1 MPLWAFIALWSSG
14 PLKRVNTHQWEMA
27 NAMLHGKRRC
37 AAVPSCNFPWRQVR
51 CTHGVRHLWEIHKQM
66 PRDNQRWVGHWYQ
79 LEAWNLSEWRLSGT
93 HKRASCGLEPSW
105 QGLSVQHMLQTHRQ
119 WFVDWTSRAAARH
132 PTSALQ
138 RRSSAELNSFVWNDK
153 DRNQRQ
159 HDDRHLWS
167 RKQIEGWWI
176 GRPLFCVLILR
187 ERGFLDYDLRV
198 RVAWILRCK
207 ASLEFEVTFSD
218 GNKSKIMVLR
228 IFFVRRQDYNNW
240 ITRPRRPK
248 LVADAPRRPIIHT
261 YCIVIVIAKNNLSV
275 SPGLNIILNLNRGH
289 PFIDCNKKRQLLK
302 KASHT

>member
-1 MPLWAFIALWSSG
+1 
-14 PLKRVNTHQWEMA
+14 
-27 NAMLHGKRRC
+27 MLHGKRRC

-207 ASLEFEVTFSD
+207 ASLEFEVTFS
-218 GNKSKIMVLR
+218 GWKQE
-228 IFFVRRQDYNNW
+228 QDNGFAH
-240 ITRPRRPK
+240 
-248 LVADAPRRPIIHT
+248 LF
-261 YCIVIVIAKNNLSV
+261 CS
-275 SPGLNIILNLNRGH
+275 SPGLQQLNY
-289 PFIDCNKKRQLLK
+289 
-302 KASHT
+302 KASSPQTRRWRSSTTDYSYILYRNSDR